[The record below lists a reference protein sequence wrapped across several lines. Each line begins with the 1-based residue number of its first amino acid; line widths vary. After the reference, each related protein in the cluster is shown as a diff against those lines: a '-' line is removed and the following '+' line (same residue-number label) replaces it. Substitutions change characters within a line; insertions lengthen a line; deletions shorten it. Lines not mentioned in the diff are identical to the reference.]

1 VATLAPVD
9 IDAAPHRLT
18 ALPSWLLS
26 QASLPAQRL
35 VALGLEREGA
45 RRQHYSVLAALDEFG
60 PASQIDLGRRCG
72 IDRSDMVALLN
83 TLAADD
89 LVGRS
94 EDPDDRRRN
103 VITLTAAGRRR
114 LRRLDGV
121 IAGLEDDL
129 LAPLSERERRE
140 LVRLLTLVVQ
150 HHAD

>member
-1 VATLAPVD
+1 
-9 IDAAPHRLT
+9 
-18 ALPSWLLS
+18 
-26 QASLPAQRL
+26 
-35 VALGLEREGA
+35 
-45 RRQHYSVLAALDEFG
+45 LDEFG

-89 LVGRS
+89 LVARS
-94 EDPDDRRRN
+94 KDPDDRRRN
-103 VITLTAAGRRR
+103 VITLTSAGRRR

-121 IAGLEDDL
+121 IAGLEDEL

-150 HHAD
+150 HHAGDGGT